1 MMTVTHF
8 RSEFIQQQQ
17 ATIVRKVTMT
27 QFLFVVI
34 LTAVSVGILGA
45 PFWLSPLFMLFGYVA
60 GYPYQGEI
68 IIKRLVAY
76 MLVWGRASLGQPR
89 IINVQA
95 EWDAV
100 RQQAEQQQIHSLFPA
115 SVIVEPMTGREGG

>member
-1 MMTVTHF
+1 MMTITHF

-34 LTAVSVGILGA
+34 FTALSVGVFGA
-45 PFWLSPLFMLFGYVA
+45 PFWLSPFFMILGYAA
-60 GYPYQGEI
+60 GYTYQGEI
-68 IIKRLVAY
+68 VIKRLTAY
-76 MLVWGRASLGQPR
+76 AIVWLRSSFGRPR
-89 IINVQA
+89 IVNVQA

-100 RQQAEQQQIHSLFPA
+100 RQQAERQQIHGLFAA
-115 SVIVEPMTGREGG
+115 SVVVEPLASKGG

>member
-27 QFLFVVI
+27 QFLFVVTF
-34 LTAVSVGILGA
+34 TAISVGLLGA
-45 PFWLSPLFMLFGYVA
+45 PFWLAPFFMLLGYAA
-60 GYPYQGEI
+60 GYTYQGEI
-68 IIKRLVAY
+68 VIKRLVAY
-76 MLVWGRASLGQPR
+76 TIVWLRSFFGRPR

-100 RQQAEQQQIHSLFPA
+100 RQQAERQQIHGLFAA
-115 SVIVEPMTGREGG
+115 SVIVEPLSKKGG